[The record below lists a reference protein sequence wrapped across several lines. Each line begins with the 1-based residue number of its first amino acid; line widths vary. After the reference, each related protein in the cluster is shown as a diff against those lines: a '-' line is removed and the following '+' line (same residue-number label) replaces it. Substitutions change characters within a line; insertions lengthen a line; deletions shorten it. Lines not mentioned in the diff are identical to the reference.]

1 MTFKQNWSIL
11 LQMRL
16 GLCVISAILIPY
28 GVYLLCRHEWTLAL
42 ILLFSTL
49 FIAACFCFTARAI
62 PGGRTNEIEMDA
74 HGITL
79 HQNDG
84 ANLCI
89 PWDEIAS
96 IRKSKRYGT
105 NTLIVRNQNGDEI
118 WFFTSRRIEAYIAAC
133 KDGKTKAQPM
143 NRTIS

>member
-1 MTFKQNWSIL
+1 MKFKQNWSIL

-74 HGITL
+74 RGITL
-79 HQNDG
+79 HQDG
-84 ANLCI
+84 AADRFF
-89 PWDEIAS
+89 PWDRIAS
-96 IRKSKRYGT
+96 VRKSKRYGI
-105 NTLIVRNQNGDEI
+105 NTLVIANDYGEEM

>member
-1 MTFKQNWSIL
+1 MRFKQNWSIL

-16 GLCVISAILIPY
+16 GLCFISAFLLSY
-28 GVYLLCRHEWTLAL
+28 GVYLLCRQEWTLAL
-42 ILLFSTL
+42 VFLFCEL
-49 FIAACFCFTARAI
+49 CIAACFVFTARAI

-79 HQNDG
+79 HQDNEAG
-84 ANLCI
+84 LFF
-89 PWDEIAS
+89 PWDGIAS
-96 IRKSKRYGT
+96 VRKSKRYGI
-105 NTLIVRNQNGDEI
+105 NTLVIANDYGEEM